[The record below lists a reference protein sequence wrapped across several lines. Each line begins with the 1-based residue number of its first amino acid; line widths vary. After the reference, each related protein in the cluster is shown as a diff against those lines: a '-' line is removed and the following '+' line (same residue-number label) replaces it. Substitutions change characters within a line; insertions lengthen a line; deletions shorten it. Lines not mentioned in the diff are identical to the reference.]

1 MLKSLNDKGYNT
13 LAINTPSF
21 KQIIFIINLAAPI
34 ALTMVSNILFYT
46 IISFLATS
54 LGPVTLAA
62 HQVMMGLYILCTTW
76 GEPLAQTAQCFM
88 PAHICGVDRN
98 LQKARDLLKSL
109 MKIGIIVGFTPG
121 CCAIS
126 VPWFF
131 PQIFTKDL
139 GIIAQMRLVSVPFLF
154 SLMITPPT
162 LSLEG
167 TLLAVRDLHARML
180 AASVCK
186 DASHFGLQGSWWM
199 LAAFQWTRFFQAYS
213 RLHSS
218 RSVLANPP
226 LSHDEGSLL
235 QVA

>member
-109 MKIGIIVGFTPG
+109 MKIGIIVGF
-121 CCAIS
+121 
-126 VPWFF
+126 F

>member
-1 MLKSLNDKGYNT
+1 M
-13 LAINTPSF
+13 
-21 KQIIFIINLAAPI
+21 
-34 ALTMVSNILFYT
+34 FYT

-131 PQIFTKDL
+131 SSNLYKRPWYYRSDAF
-139 GIIAQMRLVSVPFLF
+139 SVCSFPFQLDDY
-154 SLMITPPT
+154 STYT
-162 LSLEG
+162 LSG
-167 TLLAVRDLHARML
+167 GHFAGCQRPA
-180 AASVCK
+180 CK
-186 DASHFGLQGSWWM
+186 DASSFGLQGC
-199 LAAFQWTRFFQAYS
+199 
-213 RLHSS
+213 
-218 RSVLANPP
+218 
-226 LSHDEGSLL
+226 
-235 QVA
+235 